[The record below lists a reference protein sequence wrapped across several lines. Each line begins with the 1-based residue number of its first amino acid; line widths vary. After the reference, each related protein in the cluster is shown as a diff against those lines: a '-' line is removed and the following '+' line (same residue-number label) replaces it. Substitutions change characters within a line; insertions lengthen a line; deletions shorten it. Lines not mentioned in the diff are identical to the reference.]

1 MNKRNYVI
9 GYSGHAYVVVDV
21 LLSNGISLSGYCEK
35 EEKKINPY
43 GLEYLGDESNLGVME
58 KLIYSNVYLG
68 VGQHSIREILY
79 KKFSLANISM
89 PFAVHSSSVV
99 SKFSHLSDATLIMPG
114 VIVNSQAFIGCGVI
128 CNSASIIEHECTI
141 GDFCHLAPGV
151 VVAGGVTIGP
161 NTFIGA
167 NAVIREGIKIGKN
180 VIVGAGSVIVRDISD
195 NTKVVGNPQKIIA

>member
-1 MNKRNYVI
+1 MNKQNYVI

-43 GLEYLGDESNLGVME
+43 RLEYLGDESNLEVME
-58 KLIYSNVYLG
+58 KLACGNIYLG
-68 VGQHSIREILY
+68 IGQYSIREKLY

-89 PFAVHSSSVV
+89 PYAVHVSSIV
-99 SKFSHLSDATLIMPG
+99 SKYSHISDATLIMPG

-141 GDFCHLAPGV
+141 GDFCHIAPGAV
-151 VVAGGVTIGP
+151 LAGGVTIDS

-180 VIVGAGSVIVRDISD
+180 VIVGAGSVIVKDISD
-195 NTKVVGNPQKIIA
+195 NNKVVGNPQKIIT